1 MMNQDKSA
9 AQAPRVRLPVWLKI
23 AAAMSLLAL
32 LVALAIVL
40 TLTPRYR
47 QSLSRSGLEYGASVS
62 SDLAQTMN
70 ARVEAARA
78 GLGDVGRTLSDERA
92 GADERIQRA
101 LLLVEGNLAL
111 DHVRT

>member
-1 MMNQDKSA
+1 MNQDKVT

-23 AAAMSLLAL
+23 AAAMSALAL
-32 LVALAIVL
+32 LVALAIVM

-70 ARVEAARA
+70 ARVESARA
-78 GLGDVGRTLSDERA
+78 GLIDVGRRGHVGVLLAQRVNERA
-92 GADERIQRA
+92 LAVVDRGVIERQ
-101 LLLVEGNLAL
+101 VAL
-111 DHVRT
+111 D